1 MLTQQGPGGS
11 DGATRIDLDMN
22 FKIRQ
27 REPELMDQPGLSAG
41 EHGRALAGLGRINW
55 WSRSDAIV
63 WPAVLES
70 ARRRAGKPLQ
80 ILDIASG
87 GGDVALSIAARAK
100 RAGIPVEIDGCDISP
115 FAISYATQQAAARGL
130 EQVRFFECDVLTQS
144 LDKQYDVVMCSLFLH
159 HLDEEPAQQLL
170 KIMAESSREL
180 ILVNDLRRSRAGYCL
195 AWTACRLLTRSPV
208 VHTDGPLSVAGAFT
222 VNEITELARQAGLSG
237 FQITRHWPQ
246 RWLLKWSRK

>member
-1 MLTQQGPGGS
+1 
-11 DGATRIDLDMN
+11 MN
-22 FKIRQ
+22 LKIRQ
-27 REPELMDQPGLSAG
+27 REPELMDQPGLSES
-41 EHGRALAGLGRINW
+41 EHRHALAGLGRINW

-63 WPAVLES
+63 WPAILEL
-70 ARRRAGKPLQ
+70 ARGRSGKPLQ

-87 GGDVALSIAARAK
+87 GGDVALSIAARAE
-100 RAGIPVEIDGCDISP
+100 RAGVSIEVDGCDISP
-115 FAISYATQQAAARGL
+115 FAVRYATQQAANRGQ
-130 EQVRFFECDVLTQS
+130 EQVRFFECDVLSES

-159 HLDEEPAQQLL
+159 HLDEGPARQLL
-170 KIMAESSREL
+170 EIMSESTRQL
-180 ILVNDLRRSRAGYCL
+180 MLVNDLCRSRASYCL

-222 VNEITELARQAGLSG
+222 VSEITELAGQAGLSG